1 MKKTFFYLALL
12 ALLAIASCNKSAN
25 APNAAGSWVFKNQ
38 TYTASFA
45 GNIAVALRAST
56 VASTPSGSLAFY
68 FNDTFS
74 KNTVLYNLSLNR
86 TPSNFPPKLSSYK
99 VTSIFPPDSGY
110 VYVQLTDTSAFNA
123 YQPTASANAIVT
135 VTKSAKG
142 LITATLPPI
151 MMRNVYYVNNVP
163 LPVAPSNTDS
173 SLVSGTVIQTQ

>member
-1 MKKTFFYLALL
+1 MKKIFFCLASIVVI
-12 ALLAIASCNKSAN
+12 AMASCNKSAN
-25 APNAAGSWVFKNQ
+25 APNAGGTWVFKGQ

-45 GNIAVALRAST
+45 SYITGALTAST
-56 VASTPSGSLAFY
+56 EGGTPAGSLAFY

-86 TPSNFPPKLSSYK
+86 TPSNFPPKLASYR
-99 VTSIFPPDSGY
+99 VTNIFPPDSGY
-110 VYVQLTDTSAFNA
+110 VFIQLTDTSAFNA
-123 YQPTASANAIVT
+123 YIPTASANAVVT

-142 LITATLPPI
+142 LVTATLPPI
-151 MMRNVYYVNNVP
+151 MLRNLFYQNNVP